1 MHQVKKALEEE
12 HAYYIEGIQVEQQR
26 YEEAY
31 AHHQKEQEYYS
42 MAKRL
47 NEQFEEQ
54 SKRQSQLQALL
65 QEQDV
70 YTVKEREIALA
81 EKAER
86 LVLVEQQCID
96 LRNELNRKEQ
106 SYQQALMEQQ
116 HAEAQLIVAQ
126 EKFNA
131 EEAKEPERQ
140 RILQQEIQL
149 QALLPKFEAY
159 EHNLQ
164 QMQLAEQYVVT
175 AKQSLADNVALLE
188 KEQQQLQ
195 QLTTTI
201 EQYEKQLEPYE
212 SYLEQLPKL
221 KEQVSLLAQVEK
233 YTKAVETIEQ
243 DVMTANVRNQES
255 KQALQ
260 KLEQQWITSQASI
273 LAQQLK
279 DGEPCPVCGSTTH
292 LETHLEQ
299 LENIELARWKLY
311 G

>member
-1 MHQVKKALEEE
+1 FLFTCINDNTENMHQVKKALEEE
-12 HAYYIEGIQVEQQR
+12 HAYYIECIQVEQQR

-42 MAKRL
+42 MAKTL

-54 SKRQSQLQALL
+54 SKRQNQLQALL

-116 HAEAQLIVAQ
+116 NAEAQLIVAQ

-164 QMQLAEQYVVT
+164 QM
-175 AKQSLADNVALLE
+175 
-188 KEQQQLQ
+188 
-195 QLTTTI
+195 
-201 EQYEKQLEPYE
+201 
-212 SYLEQLPKL
+212 
-221 KEQVSLLAQVEK
+221 
-233 YTKAVETIEQ
+233 
-243 DVMTANVRNQES
+243 
-255 KQALQ
+255 
-260 KLEQQWITSQASI
+260 
-273 LAQQLK
+273 
-279 DGEPCPVCGSTTH
+279 
-292 LETHLEQ
+292 
-299 LENIELARWKLY
+299 
-311 G
+311 